1 MKQVFITFAVLLLCV
16 SCGNT
21 IETPTDAESDI
32 GSDAGPDTEAE
43 DDATIV
49 VDEDVVKV
57 PPARVMVQLTWKEGL
72 KARAELDRPEGVA
85 VDLDLHLIKKKGMDA
100 CGNEVG
106 ADGRMC
112 TVMMTPAGTTI
123 ESSTHDDCY
132 WHDVGE
138 NAVYY
143 DCSGCEGECRTI
155 AWHAA
160 FVLDNRWGGDDYAD
174 PEVVILGPIADE
186 EPKDGFPDVHPFDD
200 EYLIVVNYNN
210 CRDQEEPWDGPQE
223 RCKEGSEYYDVHAR
237 VEIFVDDKLAPR
249 AGTQD
254 DKSLSRTEFVLRPDE
269 WIVIGTFTW
278 DGSLEST
285 ISGWPGD
292 AVVRDVPVS
301 HEKVCR
307 FNPNR
312 CRDIPIWDVAAYEE
326 WVTAPDLP
334 QDFFASGDGECYE
347 YGERE

>member
-1 MKQVFITFAVLLLCV
+1 MKQVFIPFAVLLWCL

-32 GSDAGPDTEAE
+32 GFDAGPDAE
-43 DDATIV
+43 EEEDAAIV

-72 KARAELDRPEGVA
+72 KTRADLDKPEGVA
-85 VDLDLHLIKKKGMDA
+85 VDLDLHLIKRKGMDA
-100 CGNEVG
+100 CGNEVD

-112 TVMMTPAGTTI
+112 TVMASPGAIVLDTR
-123 ESSTHDDCY
+123 THDDCH
-132 WHDVGE
+132 WQDMGE
-138 NAVYY
+138 NGLYV
-143 DCSGCEGECRTI
+143 CNGCENECMTI

-160 FVLDNRWGGDDYAD
+160 FVIDNRWGGDNYLD
-174 PEVVILGPIADE
+174 PEVIILGPIADE
-186 EPKDGFPDVHPFDD
+186 EPKDGFPDVTPFND
-200 EYLIVVNYNN
+200 EYMIVVNYNN
-210 CRDQEEPWDGPQE
+210 CQDLTEPWDGPQE
-223 RCKEGSEYYDVHAR
+223 RCQEGSAYYNVHAK
-237 VEIFVDDKLAPR
+237 VEIFVDDALAPR

-254 DKSLSRTEFVLRPDE
+254 DKSLSRTEFVIRPDE

-278 DGSLEST
+278 DRPLVSA

-292 AVVRDVPVS
+292 AIVRDVPVS

-312 CRDIPIWDVAAYEE
+312 CYDLPIWDVTAYEE
-326 WVTAPDLP
+326 WVTAPDVP
-334 QDFFASGDGECYE
+334 QDFFASGDGECYD